1 MARTVNEKQ
10 KSQKDPSDN
19 ETEDSPSLSDRAQ
32 SGMKIAGHLRKAVEG
47 GSLRKGFSLWR
58 VARELPTAASGAGEL
73 FKRHPVPIALLGGA
87 LTTAGLL
94 VLAHTIG
101 AFDSEGQAEAEE
113 QDQEEGR
120 EEEDGGEEDQGE
132 ERE

>member
-1 MARTVNEKQ
+1 
-10 KSQKDPSDN
+10 
-19 ETEDSPSLSDRAQ
+19 
-32 SGMKIAGHLRKAVEG
+32 MKIAGHLRKAAEG
-47 GSLRKGFSLWR
+47 GTIRKGFSLWR

-94 VLAHTIG
+94 VLAHGMG
-101 AFDSEGQAEAEE
+101 AFDSEGQREGEE
-113 QDQEEGR
+113 QGQEEGQA
-120 EEEDGGEEDQGE
+120 EDGGEEEEGE